1 MTAIVDLSG
10 KPFDLRQAIQDSA
23 RYRMGKLWEHLNA
36 FERILAI
43 GYAVRN
49 RTVDIALET
58 ERRYREADAKRAYYL
73 SLEFLMGRL
82 LGNNL
87 ANLGLLDAARQVVRD
102 LGDDLDELMT
112 YEPDAALGNGGLGRL
127 AACFLDS
134 LATLGMPG
142 FGYGLNYRYGMFKQ
156 EIRDNYQI
164 EKPDDWLR
172 HGTPWQLTKFE
183 EAIPVQLYGRV
194 VGDAYNPQ
202 WVETQ
207 VILGLPHDM
216 PIVGYGGK
224 TVNILRLFS
233 SRATQE
239 FDMQVF
245 DEGKYVE
252 ALHQRDLVETITKV
266 LYPNDAVPRG
276 YELRLVQEYFL
287 VACSL
292 RDILRRTRL
301 DNIQQLPEK
310 VAIQLNDTHP
320 SLCVAELMRILVDEY
335 RLEWEQAWSITTRT
349 LAYTNHTLMPEA
361 LEKWS
366 LRLLERVLP
375 RHVQIIFEINRRH
388 LEEVA
393 GRYPHNPDKLRRLSL
408 IEEGPEKRVRMAY
421 LAIAGSH
428 SVNGVAAVHS
438 ELVKS
443 RLVPDFAELSPH
455 KFNNKTNGV
464 TQRRWLLLCNPGL
477 ARLLTESVGEGWQ
490 VDLERVREIEKY
502 ADDAGF
508 QERFR
513 AIKRDNKVRA
523 SRLIR
528 DKRDYIIDPD
538 SLIDSQVKRIHEYKR
553 QLLKALHVVHEYLRI
568 VEDGYQPPVPRTVI
582 VAGKSA
588 PGYFAAKQIIHLI
601 NCLGDLINRDPLCNG
616 YLKLIFAPDYR
627 VTLSELIIP
636 ATNLSEQISTAGTE
650 ASGTGNMKFAING
663 ALTIGTLDGANIEIR
678 EEVGAENFFLFGN
691 RVDEIHQLA
700 TQGVHPRVFFD
711 RSPMIQRVM
720 NAFRT
725 DRLSPGEPGK
735 FAWVFHKL
743 VESWDQY
750 FHLADLDSYLH
761 MQDQACQLYTDQREW
776 TRRAILNVAR
786 MGKFSSDRTIKEYA
800 RDIWDIRPVL

>member
-1 MTAIVDLSG
+1 MTAIVDVSG
-10 KPFDLRQAIQDSA
+10 KPFDLGQAIQDSA
-23 RYRMGKLWEHLNA
+23 RYGLGKLWEQMTA

-49 RTVDIALET
+49 RTIDIALET
-58 ERRYREADAKRAYYL
+58 ERRYREANAKRAYYL

-87 ANLGLLDAARQVVRD
+87 ANLGLLEAARQVVRD

-142 FGYGLNYRYGMFKQ
+142 FGYGLNYHYGMFKQ

-183 EAIPVQLYGRV
+183 EGIPVQLYGRV

-202 WVETQ
+202 WVDSQ

-224 TVNILRLFS
+224 TVNVLRLFS
-233 SRATQE
+233 SRAIQD

-276 YELRLVQEYFL
+276 YELRLVQQYFL
-287 VACSL
+287 VSCSL

-301 DNIQQLPEK
+301 DNIRQLPDK
-310 VAIQLNDTHP
+310 VAIQMNDTHP

-335 RLEWEQAWSITTRT
+335 RLDWEEAWSITTRT
-349 LAYTNHTLMPEA
+349 LSYTNHTLMPEA
-361 LEKWS
+361 LERWPV
-366 LRLLERVLP
+366 RLLERVLP

-388 LEEVA
+388 LDEVA
-393 GRYPHNPDKLRRLSL
+393 SRYPHQPDKLRRLSL
-408 IEEGPEKRVRMAY
+408 IEEEPEKRVRMAY
-421 LAIAGSH
+421 LAIVGSH

-438 ELVKS
+438 ELIKS

-477 ARLLTESVGEGWQ
+477 ARLLTEAVGESWL
-490 VDLERVREIEKY
+490 VDLERVREIERF
-502 ADDAGF
+502 AEDANF

-513 AIKRDNKVRA
+513 AIKHDNKLRA

-528 DKRDYIIDPD
+528 DKRGYIIDPD
-538 SLIDSQVKRIHEYKR
+538 SLIDSQIKRIHEYKR
-553 QLLKALHVVHEYLRI
+553 QMLKALHVVHEYLRI

-582 VAGKSA
+582 VAGKAA
-588 PGYFAAKQIIHLI
+588 PGYFAAKQIIYLI
-601 NCLGDLINRDPLCNG
+601 NCLGELINRDPACNQH
-616 YLKLIFAPDYR
+616 LKVIFAPDYR

-678 EEVGAENFFLFGN
+678 EAVGADNFFLFGN

-700 TQGVHPRVFFD
+700 AQGVHPRVFFD
-711 RSPMIQRVM
+711 RSPTIQRVM

-725 DRLSPGEPGK
+725 DRLSPGAPGK

-750 FHLADLDSYLH
+750 FHLADLDSYLQ
-761 MQDQACQLYTDQREW
+761 MQDQASELYTNQREW

-800 RDIWDIRPVL
+800 REIWDIHPVL